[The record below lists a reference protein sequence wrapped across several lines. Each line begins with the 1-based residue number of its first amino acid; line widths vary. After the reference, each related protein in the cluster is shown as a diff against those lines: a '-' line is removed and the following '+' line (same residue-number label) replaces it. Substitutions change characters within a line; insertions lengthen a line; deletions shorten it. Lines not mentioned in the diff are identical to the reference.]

1 MGGRWST
8 GRHGVMW
15 THGWRRGCCWI
26 VRIRG
31 CGLGMEGRELGRG
44 RQGVLGRRGGTLM
57 GGHHSAGGNV
67 GRWWG
72 VVLSE
77 SVGVKTRGAWAS
89 VATGMDGERRE
100 GCAAGA
106 ALVMSNGWLA
116 GTMGRHF
123 GVLGAALLSMA
134 FGGLLGA
141 GVGGAW
147 ASSWDTDGAGRR
159 VWGVR
164 GASFGKPAGGL
175 GGGMVSWCSTC
186 SGAFSPSPSIG
197 MGGSPGRGVVSTAW
211 VVSWAPGVWVG
222 AG

>member
-1 MGGRWST
+1 MSASE
-8 GRHGVMW
+8 GVGL
-15 THGWRRGCCWI
+15 GWRGGSSGEVAR
-26 VRIRG
+26 RSSD
-31 CGLGMEGRELGRG
+31 EG
-44 RQGVLGRRGGTLM
+44 GGILV
-57 GGHHSAGGNV
+57 GGWHSAGGNV
-67 GRWWG
+67 GRWRG

-77 SVGVKTRGAWAS
+77 SAGVKTRGAWAS
-89 VATGMDGERRE
+89 VATGMDGEGRE
-100 GCAAGA
+100 GCASGA

-134 FGGLLGA
+134 FGGPLGA
-141 GVGGAW
+141 GVGGTW
-147 ASSWDTDGAGRR
+147 ASSWDADGAGRR

-164 GASFGKPAGGL
+164 GASFGNPTGGL